1 MTKLKLPALQLSI
14 LLSLCMQAE
23 AKSYRDPEVRR
34 AFMKLHPCPSTGKTK
49 GACPGWQVDHIIPL
63 CFYGVDATWN
73 MGWKTVRDHREKTK
87 LDVKVCTWDG
97 K

>member
-1 MTKLKLPALQLSI
+1 MNKLLIISVCAALWPR
-14 LLSLCMQAE
+14 AVG

-34 AFMKLHPCPSTGKTK
+34 AFMKIHPCPATGKTK
-49 GACPGWQVDHIIPL
+49 GRCDGWQVDHIIPL